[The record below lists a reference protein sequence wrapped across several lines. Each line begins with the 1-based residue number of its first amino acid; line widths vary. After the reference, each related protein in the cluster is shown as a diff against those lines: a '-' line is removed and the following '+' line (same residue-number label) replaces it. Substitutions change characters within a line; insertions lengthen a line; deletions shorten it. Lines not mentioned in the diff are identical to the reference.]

1 MLAVSGN
8 LTFAL
13 YLYDEIQWS
22 CSGREHAGYIVGKGK
37 DFIIL
42 DKSINDEAKLENL
55 DSTSNVGKPGLWVLQ
70 IDHHS
75 GLVDLHCQDSVTG
88 FSTIELILE

>member
-1 MLAVSGN
+1 MLAVSGS

-13 YLYDEIQWS
+13 YLYDDIQWS
-22 CSGREHAGYIVGKGK
+22 HGDRALAGYITGNGQHFTIPGSFSVTIQ
-37 DFIIL
+37 DI
-42 DKSINDEAKLENL
+42 E
-55 DSTSNVGKPGLWVLQ
+55 STSNVGKPGLWVLQ

-75 GLVDLHCQDSVTG
+75 DLVDLPCQDSVTG

>member
-13 YLYDEIQWS
+13 YLYDDLQWS
-22 CSGREHAGYIVGKGK
+22 RGGRAFAGYIVGKGK
-37 DFIIL
+37 DSIIL
-42 DKSINDEAKLENL
+42 NRSLEDAAKLENL

-75 GLVDLHCQDSVTG
+75 DLVDLHCQDSVTG

>member
-13 YLYDEIQWS
+13 YLYNNTQWS
-22 CSGREHAGYIVGKGK
+22 RGGRTVVGYFVGNGK
-37 DFIIL
+37 DRIT
-42 DKSINDEAKLENL
+42 INGSFTVAIQDI
-55 DSTSNVGKPGLWVLQ
+55 DSTSNVGKPGLWVFQ

-75 GLVDLHCQDSVTG
+75 DNFTFPCQDSVTG
-88 FSTIELILE
+88 FELILE